1 MRINLFDSRGK
12 ETIINVNENDT
23 ILKIKQMYGN
33 INGNANVQ
41 LLVLQ
46 YDGERL
52 RDNKTISDYGIK
64 EDDTISVVEKLF
76 GGGMDTVDI
85 SKNIT
90 KECEPAKS
98 GPSYRE
104 GCNGLSIRSICK
116 NKNCVPYN
124 DTIYVKIGYVQNWNL
139 NDHLKDRVLCPS
151 CKKMVKP
158 KNYYFKK
165 CHYKIDYIKE
175 IDDEYE
181 NGTIEDNASIEN
193 YKYFDEKES
202 GNAIFVQLIFT
213 VRES

>member
-1 MRINLFDSRGK
+1 MLS
-12 ETIINVNENDT
+12 
-23 ILKIKQMYGN
+23 
-33 INGNANVQ
+33 
-41 LLVLQ
+41 
-46 YDGERL
+46 
-52 RDNKTISDYGIK
+52 DNKTISDYGI
-64 EDDTISVVEKLF
+64 EEGDTICVDDGQKWN
-76 GGGMDTVDI
+76 GGMDTVDI

-98 GPSYRE
+98 GPTYRE
-104 GCNGLSIRSICK
+104 GCNGLCIRSICK
-116 NKNCVPYN
+116 NKNCVAYN

-181 NGTIEDNASIEN
+181 NGTIEDNASIEK

>member
-1 MRINLFDSRGK
+1 MRINLRDILGI

-33 INGNANVQ
+33 IYGNANVQ
-41 LLVLQ
+41 LEYWGLMLS
-46 YDGERL
+46 
-52 RDNKTISDYGIK
+52 DNKTISDYGI
-64 EDDTISVVEKLF
+64 EEGDTIRVDDGRKWN
-76 GGGMDTVDI
+76 GGMDTVDI

-104 GCNGLSIRSICK
+104 GCNGLCIRSICK
-116 NKNCVPYN
+116 NKNCVAYN
-124 DTIYVKIGYVQNWNL
+124 DTIYIKIGYVQNWNL